1 MTLINLVLGFTTLK
15 SMKNENGKKNPTP
28 CVSSSAQNL
37 VWIKSQIKIQ
47 MDQWFIWA
55 QQVEEKKTMYRED
68 KKFFY
73 QSYKA

>member
-1 MTLINLVLGFTTLK
+1 
-15 SMKNENGKKNPTP
+15 MKMGKKKPTP

-55 QQVEEKKTMYRED
+55 QQVEEKKAMYREE